1 MARNEVREALVAA
14 MARHR
19 PGAGWPQDS
28 ARLADLGLS
37 SLQVVEV
44 ILDLEDRFGVTIEVT
59 AVSPASTVGEF
70 VAWLSARLAASS
82 A

>member
-1 MARNEVREALVAA
+1 MARDEVREALFAS

-19 PGAGWPQDS
+19 PGAGRPQDS
-28 ARLADLGLS
+28 ARLVDLGLS

-44 ILDLEDRFGVTIEVT
+44 VLDLEDRFGLTIEVT

-70 VAWLSARLAASS
+70 VAWLSARLPASS